1 MVQDTEPA
9 MPAAVSFHI
18 RPTKGNNTGTSGNK
32 RFPPLL
38 GSEKPTD
45 GLFAHLRDGY
55 RQNISDD
62 RFKEALQ
69 KGRSLQ
75 GTCTPIPCSPKG
87 EHPFSSFPDAYL
99 ISFMDVLDALASL
112 HHEHPHL
119 ASIDVASVAAGI
131 TLPILPA
138 LLVFFAAGTALG
150 LCIFFIVSLSDLT
163 DPIDPI
169 NPYTFEARIN
179 PKLKLELVAH
189 GSIVLALIMCHNPI
203 VLLVALP
210 TVAVRGFWF
219 VQRKLEVDSTTC
231 YHDRTQGSLRIRWSI
246 MAAWHAIALVFAFT
260 QMVLHAALSLA

>member
-1 MVQDTEPA
+1 MMLRIQELYPRRDR
-9 MPAAVSFHI
+9 VSW
-18 RPTKGNNTGTSGNK
+18 NN
-32 RFPPLL
+32 
-38 GSEKPTD
+38 
-45 GLFAHLRDGY
+45 
-55 RQNISDD
+55 
-62 RFKEALQ
+62 LQ
-69 KGRSLQ
+69 
-75 GTCTPIPCSPKG
+75 
-87 EHPFSSFPDAYL
+87 
-99 ISFMDVLDALASL
+99 MDVLDALASL

-119 ASIDVASVAAGI
+119 ASIDVATVAAGI

-189 GSIVLALIMCHNPI
+189 GSIALALIICHNPI
-203 VLLVALP
+203 LLLVALP

-231 YHDRTQGSLRIRWSI
+231 YHDHTQRSLRIRWSI